1 MKKRRLM
8 LCSIISLIMVFV
20 MAVPMTVSA
29 DTVAKVKTAEALQA
43 AVNAGGEIVLDDN
56 ITASITIPKDA
67 NVTLDLN
74 GKTLTGGAND
84 AIYVS
89 LGATLTIND
98 SVGNGSVKAATGGKA
113 AVFNNGTTTI
123 KNGYYTRSAGQWYTI
138 VNHGTMTIENAKAD
152 ASIDGTSS
160 LIENG
165 YSNYAKKDERAGYVA
180 GTNAKNPE
188 LTIKDGTFVS
198 SGYNAVKNDDGGIL
212 NINGGSF
219 SAVRENG
226 AVIQNWHHA
235 TITAGK
241 FTAKG
246 ESGTIS
252 IGAYN
257 TGVNDGVT
265 TISGGTFS
273 AEKNAVFAAGVGG
286 NAKGKLT
293 VENGIFSGKMSSEL
307 MNSAYD
313 TTFSGGEFT
322 DDPGQYVVN
331 DKAVLVLDKDEY
343 LVIYNDDDY
352 ARVLG
357 ATYKAAIS
365 DTPYYY
371 LDEEDAVGQ
380 GKLESLGHSVDFY
393 AMQPEGSIDYEQG
406 DSITVPNGNSVKE
419 FLAIVNEKYEFDK
432 KAYAITDPKAV
443 DGYKFLGWY
452 NGTAKWNENDD
463 TKLDSFAYGEKFDF
477 DQKITKDTE
486 VFAAWEKVGSGSNE
500 PTQPGNLDKPSK
512 DNGAVAKADK
522 SAKTGDDFNLF
533 AVGGV
538 ALAAIIAMAAVA
550 ITGRRHRQR

>member
-29 DTVAKVKTAEALQA
+29 AETTVTTGTLQA
-43 AVNAGGEIVLDDN
+43 AIDSATSGDVIKLGQNFNE
-56 ITASITIPKDA
+56 SITIPAGK
-67 NVTLDLN
+67 NITLDLN

-165 YSNYAKKDERAGYVA
+165 YSSYTNKDERAGYVE

-226 AVIQNWHHA
+226 AVIQNWHRA

-322 DDPGQYVVN
+322 DDPAQYVADGKVAIKFVRAN
-331 DKAVLVLDKDEY
+331 KDGNYYVGTQEEIQEIANTAKDGDTIDVIKGSITLDKIKPGVNVNNDRSNEKGE
-343 LVIYNDDDY
+343 VIVNGTPLNPGY
-352 ARVLG
+352 G
-357 ATYKAAIS
+357 MEIQKPATDPTKPSQDQTQKPS
-365 DTPYYY
+365 DT
-371 LDEEDAVGQ
+371 
-380 GKLESLGHSVDFY
+380 
-393 AMQPEGSIDYEQG
+393 
-406 DSITVPNGNSVKE
+406 
-419 FLAIVNEKYEFDK
+419 
-432 KAYAITDPKAV
+432 
-443 DGYKFLGWY
+443 
-452 NGTAKWNENDD
+452 
-463 TKLDSFAYGEKFDF
+463 
-477 DQKITKDTE
+477 
-486 VFAAWEKVGSGSNE
+486 
-500 PTQPGNLDKPSK
+500 
-512 DNGAVAKADK
+512 AKADK